1 MSSLPGVSK
10 RILEYLERISKGGGK
25 ASRMDFLRIAGNE
38 SNLNDWV
45 RYLIRCN
52 LISEERS
59 DKEGGDLQKTSY
71 IMTEYGRMMYEIMKD
86 YSYLGPLFGDLSR
99 DRRRRQ

>member
-1 MSSLPGVSK
+1 MD
-10 RILEYLERISKGGGK
+10 RILQQGGS

-45 RYLIRCN
+45 EYLIRCN
-52 LISEERS
+52 LIREQTPQ
-59 DKEGGDLQKTSY
+59 KEGAARKTVY
-71 IMTEYGRMMYEIMKD
+71 VMTDYGRKMHEIMKD
-86 YSYLGPLFGDLSR
+86 YNYLGPLFGDLSR